1 MVLFNVYWL
10 LQTVVAVTLSLTV
23 TAEAISAKSSRIIR
37 SKSDNDNFEQM
48 DGRAN
53 TNDNNNN
60 HIDAMPAI
68 GANGGTQNLDKTPIE
83 LLRPCSGWR
92 GSTLLGYAP
101 GSMGSYA
108 LAASLTI
115 NACLV
120 VYFCSVRVVSMVST
134 RFSERCSAAMTVRN
148 LAEDHPWI
156 IGKVWVLSHLIHAH
170 FPKVPPGEEYKFY
183 NALAFWR
190 PATA

>member
-23 TAEAISAKSSRIIR
+23 TAEAISAKSRPIR
-37 SKSDNDNFEQM
+37 SKSDYDNFEQM

-53 TNDNNNN
+53 TNDINNH

-68 GANGGTQNLDKTPIE
+68 GTNGGSTQNLDKTPIE

-120 VYFCSVRVVSMVST
+120 VYFFSVRMVSVVST
-134 RFSERCSAAMTVRN
+134 RLSERYSVAMTVRN

-156 IGKVWVLSHLIHAH
+156 IGKV
-170 FPKVPPGEEYKFY
+170 
-183 NALAFWR
+183 
-190 PATA
+190 

>member
-1 MVLFNVYWL
+1 
-10 LQTVVAVTLSLTV
+10 
-23 TAEAISAKSSRIIR
+23 
-37 SKSDNDNFEQM
+37 M

-53 TNDNNNN
+53 TNDNNH

-68 GANGGTQNLDKTPIE
+68 GTNGGTQNLDKTPIE

-120 VYFCSVRVVSMVST
+120 VYFFSVRVVSAVST
-134 RFSERCSAAMTVRN
+134 RLSERYSVAMTVRN

-156 IGKVWVLSHLIHAH
+156 IGKV
-170 FPKVPPGEEYKFY
+170 
-183 NALAFWR
+183 
-190 PATA
+190 

>member
-10 LQTVVAVTLSLTV
+10 LQTVAAVTLSLTV
-23 TAEAISAKSSRIIR
+23 TAETISAKSRSIR
-37 SKSDNDNFEQM
+37 SKSDYDNFEQM

-53 TNDNNNN
+53 TNDNNN
-60 HIDAMPAI
+60 HRIDAMPAI
-68 GANGGTQNLDKTPIE
+68 GTNGGNTQNLDKTPIE

-134 RFSERCSAAMTVRN
+134 RFSERYSAAMTVRN

-156 IGKVWVLSHLIHAH
+156 IGKV
-170 FPKVPPGEEYKFY
+170 
-183 NALAFWR
+183 
-190 PATA
+190 